1 MTSLLQP
8 GYTLTLGSQRWTEQ
22 LIALEL
28 TLAAAPAL
36 DGLTATFPAEA
47 PLKAAP
53 DDPADLTLASGEK
66 QEAVFSGT
74 IASIRRSPEAI
85 RVRALNAGGVL
96 AQVRPAITWE
106 QATAGTV
113 IRNLCDEA
121 GVDAGDVEDG
131 ISLAYYAADPSRT
144 ALDHIARVA
153 AWSGAMAR
161 ISPDNRVESVVIN
174 ATRAEVALKYGRE
187 LRTLEQRKAPTAI
200 QSFTVAGESG
210 AGDASSPDALRPTT
224 DFFAGNRPAGP
235 SKGNCWR
242 SEPALR
248 TAAAA
253 ASAAAA
259 VQRSYSAGRESG
271 IFTAFLQPDL
281 RPGTVFEIHE
291 APAGL
296 PSGPMWV
303 ESLVH
308 TIGRNG
314 AVTRAR
320 FCKGGDSFDPLA
332 LLGSLAGAL
341 KGLL

>member
-85 RVRALNAGGVL
+85 RVRALNAGRVL

-121 GVDAGDVEDG
+121 GVDAGDVEAG

-161 ISPDNRVESVVIN
+161 ISPDNRVEAVVIN
-174 ATRAEVALKYGRE
+174 ATRAEVALK
-187 LRTLEQRKAPTAI
+187 
-200 QSFTVAGESG
+200 
-210 AGDASSPDALRPTT
+210 
-224 DFFAGNRPAGP
+224 
-235 SKGNCWR
+235 
-242 SEPALR
+242 
-248 TAAAA
+248 
-253 ASAAAA
+253 
-259 VQRSYSAGRESG
+259 
-271 IFTAFLQPDL
+271 
-281 RPGTVFEIHE
+281 
-291 APAGL
+291 
-296 PSGPMWV
+296 
-303 ESLVH
+303 
-308 TIGRNG
+308 
-314 AVTRAR
+314 
-320 FCKGGDSFDPLA
+320 
-332 LLGSLAGAL
+332 
-341 KGLL
+341 

>member
-1 MTSLLQP
+1 MPSLLQP

-28 TLAAAPAL
+28 TLAAAPSL
-36 DGLTATFPAEA
+36 DRLTATFPAEA
-47 PLKAAP
+47 PVKAAP
-53 DDPADLTLASGEK
+53 DDPAELTLASGEK

-74 IASIRRSPEAI
+74 IASIRRSADAI

-106 QATAGTV
+106 QASAGTV

-121 GVDAGDVEDG
+121 GVEAGNVEDG
-131 ISLAYYAADPSRT
+131 ISLAYYAADPART

-161 ISPDNRVESVVIN
+161 VSPDNRVEAVVIN

-187 LRTLEQRKAPTAI
+187 LKTLEQRKAPTAI

-224 DFFAGNRPAGP
+224 DFFAGNRPPGP

-259 VQRSYSAGRESG
+259 VQRTYNAGRERG
-271 IFTAFLQPDL
+271 VFTAFLQPDL
-281 RPGTVFEIHE
+281 RPGTVFEIQD
-291 APAGL
+291 APDGL
-296 PSGPMWV
+296 PAGPMWV

-308 TIGRNG
+308 TVGRDG

-332 LLGSLAGAL
+332 LLGALAG
-341 KGLL
+341 LL

>member
-8 GYTLTLGSQRWTEQ
+8 GYTLTLGSQRWTGQ
-22 LIALEL
+22 LIGLEL
-28 TLAAAPAL
+28 TLAAAPSL
-36 DGLTATFPAEA
+36 DGLTATFPAAA

-53 DDPADLTLASGEK
+53 DDPAELTLASGEK
-66 QEAVFSGT
+66 EKTVFSGT
-74 IASIRRSPEAI
+74 IAAIRHSPEAI

-121 GVDAGDVEDG
+121 GVDAGDIEDG
-131 ISLAYYAADPSRT
+131 VSLAYYAADPSRT

-153 AWSGAMAR
+153 AWSGAMGR
-161 ISPDNRVESVVIN
+161 ISPENRVEAVVIN
-174 ATRAEVALKYGRE
+174 ATKAEVALKYGRE
-187 LRTLEQRKAPTAI
+187 LTALEQRKGPTTI

-248 TAAAA
+248 TVQAA

-259 VQRSYSAGRESG
+259 AQRTYNAGRERG
-271 IFTAFLQPDL
+271 AFTAFLQPDL
-281 RPGTVFEIHE
+281 RPGTVFEIRD
-291 APAGL
+291 APDAL
-296 PSGPMWV
+296 PAGPMWI
-303 ESLVH
+303 EGLVH
-308 TIGRNG
+308 TIGRDG

-341 KGLL
+341 KSLL